1 MAKKRGGDNLY
12 RKKAGGTFYGWLYDP
27 GTGER
32 VTVCT
37 RTRDRK
43 LAKSFLSKVERDAYA
58 AHAAGRPAPHRG
70 ASGHTVEGAL
80 SYLLSNGL
88 NDVAAETLKCYAI
101 KAGHVLR
108 LLGQEDLA
116 RLSVEKT
123 QGYIETR
130 KVEGAH
136 TSTIYKELVVFRL
149 ALRQAHERRLLQNDP
164 RALFPKFSAG
174 YEPRDRYL
182 TEREC
187 AALLMEL
194 GQARIPWVLVAVC
207 TSGRL
212 SEVER
217 LRWEANVDLV
227 GGWLLLPGTK
237 TTLSKRKVKMPKT
250 LLDYL
255 RENKRDSGPVVE
267 RWINVR
273 RDLEAACHRA
283 GIRKVTPNDLRRTF
297 ASWLLQA
304 GESNFVVARMMGH
317 SSTKMVDT
325 IYGQLGDASFEV
337 AAGKFPE
344 MTLPPTGSESVA
356 ERARSRRTRR
366 AGRRPPVTTD
376 ATSMEPENVEAPG
389 TLQSRGPLVSDEM
402 KVPGP
407 GIEPGTRGF
416 SVPCSTS

>member
-1 MAKKRGGDNLY
+1 MAKRSGTRLY
-12 RKKAGGTFYGWLYDP
+12 RKKSGKTFYGWFFDP

-32 VTVCT
+32 VTICT
-37 RTRDRK
+37 RTPDRQ
-43 LAKSFLSKVERDAYA
+43 LAKSFLLKVERDAYA

-70 ASGHTVEGAL
+70 ASGHTVAAAL
-80 SYLLSNGL
+80 DYLVSNGL
-88 NDVAAETLKCYAI
+88 NDVAPATLQCYCT

-108 LLGQEDLA
+108 VLGREDVT
-116 RLSVEKT
+116 RLTIDMT
-123 QGYIETR
+123 QAYIETR
-130 KVEGAH
+130 KGEGAH
-136 TSTIYKELVVFRL
+136 SSTIYKELVVFRL
-149 ALRQAHERRLLQNDP
+149 ALRQAHERHLLLNDP

-174 YEPRDRYL
+174 YAPRDRFL
-182 TEREC
+182 TEAEC

-194 GQARIPWVLVAVC
+194 GPLRIPWVLVAVC

-237 TTLSKRKVKMPKT
+237 TTLSTRKVKMPKT
-250 LLDYL
+250 LLDFL

-273 RDLEAACHRA
+273 RDLEAACNRA

-325 IYGQLGDASFEV
+325 IYGQLGDPSFEV
-337 AAGKFPE
+337 AAGKFPA
-344 MTLPPTGSESVA
+344 MSLPPAGSASVA
-356 ERARSRRTRR
+356 ERARTRRTRG
-366 AGRRPPVTTD
+366 AGRRSA
-376 ATSMEPENVEAPG
+376 ATITSGTPGAENSETQG
-389 TLQSRGPLVSDEM
+389 TLQSTGPLMFERVEE
-402 KVPGP
+402 VPGP